1 MSQNAAHCWVAF
13 SLAIY
18 CRWFKPTAIDG
29 LIFKPFHLNV
39 RYITMK
45 QLILTFF
52 VTLIT
57 LHSFCQTSTL
67 DTYNAGK
74 NKIDKTGFT
83 VLAGWGAA
91 NIIYG
96 SIAASGANGSN
107 KYFNQMNAIWGATN
121 LGLAA
126 FSYFGIKREV
136 GSSFA
141 ITLKEQIKL
150 QKIFLFNAG
159 LDLAYIATGL
169 FLNERSKNVV
179 KDSDKFKGYGESVL
193 MQGGGLLIF
202 DVVMYTLH
210 NRHGK
215 QLYKL
220 AEKIQLTVAPGRVGM
235 LVKL

>member
-1 MSQNAAHCWVAF
+1 
-13 SLAIY
+13 
-18 CRWFKPTAIDG
+18 
-29 LIFKPFHLNV
+29 
-39 RYITMK
+39 MK
-45 QLILTFF
+45 QLILLFC

-67 DTYNAGK
+67 DNYNAQK

-83 VLAGWGAA
+83 ILGSWAAA

-96 SIAASGANGSN
+96 SIASSGAHGSN
-107 KYFNQMNAIWGATN
+107 KYFNQMNVIWNTVN
-121 LGLAA
+121 IGLAA
-126 FSYFGIKREV
+126 VSYFGIKKEI
-136 GSSFA
+136 GASYA
-141 ITLKEQIKL
+141 TTLKEQIKL

-159 LDLAYIATGL
+159 VDLAYITGGL
-169 FLNERSKNVV
+169 FMNERSKNVV
-179 KDSDKFKGYGESVL
+179 KDSDKFKGYGESVM

-202 DVVMYTLH
+202 DVIMYTLH

-220 AEKIQLTVAPGRVGM
+220 AEKVQLTAAPGRIGM